1 MEKAEEGDRAGCAR
15 GDVRPAHH
23 RPRVRLEQAAR
34 RWCVALLLLRYYDQC
49 VFSDVFSCVKDVFIS
64 TELWKAVLLPL
75 LPGLSS
81 SIGNVAR
88 TSTEIQ
94 VQYMTITQS
103 FVLHYHVCLSN
114 DMVVRLGVMCL
125 LISYCYYLFCTSV

>member
-34 RWCVALLLLRYYDQC
+34 RWCVALLLLHYYDQC
-49 VFSDVFSCVKDVFIS
+49 VFSDAFSCVKDVFIS
-64 TELWKAVLLPL
+64 TELWKALLLPL
-75 LPGLSS
+75 LPGLST

-103 FVLHYHVCLSN
+103 FVLQIYNVCLSIW
-114 DMVVRLGVMCL
+114 L
-125 LISYCYYLFCTSV
+125 